1 MRCKSK
7 MKYAKVKENPEL
19 VRDMDSK
26 AVLNTN
32 VSALQAY
39 KKKREK
45 QQEIQS
51 AVDDINN
58 MKNEINEIKTLMQ
71 RILEKIG

>member
-1 MRCKSK
+1 
-7 MKYAKVKENPEL
+7 MKYAQVKDNPEL
-19 VRDMDSK
+19 IRDMDSK

-71 RILEKIG
+71 RILDKIG

>member
-71 RILEKIG
+71 RILDKIG

>member
-1 MRCKSK
+1 

-19 VRDMDSK
+19 IRDMQSK

-32 VSALQAY
+32 RSALESY

-45 QQEIQS
+45 QQELKTAI
-51 AVDDINN
+51 DDINN
-58 MKNEINEIKTLMQ
+58 MKQDINDLKTLMQ
-71 RILEKIG
+71 RILDKIG

>member
-1 MRCKSK
+1 

-19 VRDMDSK
+19 IRDMSSK

-32 VSALQAY
+32 QTALQSY

-45 QQEIQS
+45 QQELKS
-51 AVDDINN
+51 AIDDINN
-58 MKNEINEIKTLMQ
+58 MKQDINDLKTLMQ

>member
-1 MRCKSK
+1 

-19 VRDMDSK
+19 IRDMNSK

-32 VSALQAY
+32 LTALQAY

-51 AVDDINN
+51 AVEDINN
-58 MKNEINEIKTLMQ
+58 LRQEVNELKTLMQ
-71 RILEKIG
+71 RLLDKIG

>member
-1 MRCKSK
+1 

-19 VRDMDSK
+19 IRDMNSK

-32 VSALQAY
+32 QTALQSY

-45 QQEIQS
+45 QNEIQS

-58 MKNEINEIKTLMQ
+58 LKQDVNELKTLMQ
-71 RILEKIG
+71 RLLDKIG

>member
-1 MRCKSK
+1 
-7 MKYAKVKENPEL
+7 MKYAKVKENSEL
-19 VRDMDSK
+19 IRDMDSK

-32 VSALQAY
+32 LTALQAY

-58 MKNEINEIKTLMQ
+58 LRQEVNELKTLMQ
-71 RILEKIG
+71 RLLDKIG

>member
-1 MRCKSK
+1 
-7 MKYAKVKENPEL
+7 MKYAKVKDNPEL

-71 RILEKIG
+71 RILDKIG

>member
-1 MRCKSK
+1 

-19 VRDMDSK
+19 IRDMESK

-32 VSALQAY
+32 LTALQAY

-58 MKNEINEIKTLMQ
+58 LRQEVNDLKTLMQ
-71 RILEKIG
+71 RILDKIG

>member
-1 MRCKSK
+1 

-19 VRDMDSK
+19 IRDMESK

-32 VSALQAY
+32 LSALEAY

-51 AVDDINN
+51 AVEDINT
-58 MKNEINEIKTLMQ
+58 MKQDINELKTLMQ

>member
-1 MRCKSK
+1 

-19 VRDMDSK
+19 IRDMSSK

-32 VSALQAY
+32 RTALQAY

-58 MKNEINEIKTLMQ
+58 LKQDVNELKTLMQ
-71 RILEKIG
+71 RLLDKIG

>member
-1 MRCKSK
+1 

-19 VRDMDSK
+19 IRDMDSK

-32 VSALQAY
+32 STALQAY

-51 AVDDINN
+51 AVEDINN
-58 MKNEINEIKTLMQ
+58 MKQDINDLKTLMQ
-71 RILEKIG
+71 RILDKIG

>member
-1 MRCKSK
+1 

-19 VRDMDSK
+19 IRDMDSK

-32 VSALQAY
+32 LTALQSY

-58 MKNEINEIKTLMQ
+58 LRQEVNELKTLMQ
-71 RILEKIG
+71 RILDKIG

>member
-1 MRCKSK
+1 

-19 VRDMDSK
+19 IRDMDSK

-32 VSALQAY
+32 STALQAY

-45 QQEIQS
+45 QQEMQS
-51 AVDDINN
+51 AVEDINN
-58 MKNEINEIKTLMQ
+58 MKQDINELKTLMQ
-71 RILEKIG
+71 RILDKIG

>member
-1 MRCKSK
+1 
-7 MKYAKVKENPEL
+7 MKYAKVKENSEL
-19 VRDMDSK
+19 IRDMNSK

-32 VSALQAY
+32 QTALQAY

-45 QQEIQS
+45 QNEIQS
-51 AVDDINN
+51 AVNDINSL
-58 MKNEINEIKTLMQ
+58 KQDVNELKTLMQ

>member
-1 MRCKSK
+1 

-19 VRDMDSK
+19 IRDMNSK

-32 VSALQAY
+32 LTALQAY

-58 MKNEINEIKTLMQ
+58 LRQEVNELKTLMQ
-71 RILEKIG
+71 RILDKIG

>member
-1 MRCKSK
+1 

-19 VRDMDSK
+19 IRDMDSK

-32 VSALQAY
+32 LTALQAY

-58 MKNEINEIKTLMQ
+58 LRQEVNELKTLMQ
-71 RILEKIG
+71 RILDKIG

>member
-1 MRCKSK
+1 
-7 MKYAKVKENPEL
+7 MKYAKVKENSEL
-19 VRDMDSK
+19 IRDMDSK

-32 VSALQAY
+32 ITALQAY

-58 MKNEINEIKTLMQ
+58 LRQEVNEIKTLMQ
-71 RILEKIG
+71 RLLDKIG

>member
-1 MRCKSK
+1 

-32 VSALQAY
+32 LAALQAY

-58 MKNEINEIKTLMQ
+58 LKQDVNELKVLMQ
-71 RILEKIG
+71 RILDKIG

>member
-7 MKYAKVKENPEL
+7 MKYAQVKENPEL

-71 RILEKIG
+71 RILDKIG

>member
-1 MRCKSK
+1 

-19 VRDMDSK
+19 VRDMSSK

-32 VSALQAY
+32 RTALQAY

-58 MKNEINEIKTLMQ
+58 LKQDVNELKTLMQ
-71 RILEKIG
+71 RLLDKIG

>member
-1 MRCKSK
+1 

-19 VRDMDSK
+19 IRDMSSK

-32 VSALQAY
+32 QTALQSY

-45 QQEIQS
+45 QNEIQS
-51 AVDDINN
+51 AVNDINSL
-58 MKNEINEIKTLMQ
+58 KQDVNELKTLMQ

>member
-1 MRCKSK
+1 

-19 VRDMDSK
+19 IRDMDSK

-32 VSALQAY
+32 STALQAY

-51 AVDDINN
+51 AVEDINT
-58 MKNEINEIKTLMQ
+58 MKQDINELKTLMQ

>member
-1 MRCKSK
+1 

-19 VRDMDSK
+19 IRDMNSK

-32 VSALQAY
+32 QAALQSY

-45 QQEIQS
+45 QNEIQS
-51 AVDDINN
+51 AVSDINN
-58 MKNEINEIKTLMQ
+58 MKQDINDLKALMQ

>member
-1 MRCKSK
+1 

-19 VRDMDSK
+19 IRDMDSK

-32 VSALQAY
+32 LNALQAY

-51 AVDDINN
+51 AVEDINN
-58 MKNEINEIKTLMQ
+58 LRQEVNELKTLMQ
-71 RILEKIG
+71 RLLDKIG

>member
-1 MRCKSK
+1 

-19 VRDMDSK
+19 IRDMNSK

-32 VSALQAY
+32 LTALQAY

-51 AVDDINN
+51 AVDDI
-58 MKNEINEIKTLMQ
+58 KNLRQEVNELKTLMQ
-71 RILEKIG
+71 RILDKIG

>member
-1 MRCKSK
+1 

-19 VRDMDSK
+19 IRDMNSK

-32 VSALQAY
+32 LTAMQAY

-58 MKNEINEIKTLMQ
+58 LRQEVNELKTLMQ
-71 RILEKIG
+71 RLLDKIG